1 MPYLIDGHN
10 LIGKVPD
17 ISLKDPDDEAK
28 LIVKLRSFCARTG
41 KKAHVIFDHGLP
53 GGKSKLSN
61 YTVKVAFASR
71 PGEADD
77 LMLRRIRRTRDTKAW
92 TVISSDRRVLRC
104 RPPPGHE
111 GAPRDRVRPAAR
123 RPAPTPQRRTPQP
136 AHHQGRGRGVAAYL
150 PAGQA
155 RLTVA

>member
-17 ISLKDPDDEAK
+17 ISLRDPNDEAK

-61 YTVKVAFASR
+61 YTVKVAFAAR

-77 LMLRRIRRTRDTKAW
+77 LMLQRIRRTRDTSAW
-92 TVISSDRRVLRC
+92 TVISSDRRVLDVARS
-104 RPPPGHE
+104 RGMKAMAATEFARQLDPPPPPPKEEHPNPHITKAE
-111 GAPRDRVRPAAR
+111 VEEWLRIF
-123 RPAPTPQRRTPQP
+123 Q
-136 AHHQGRGRGVAAYL
+136 QGKGS
-150 PAGQA
+150 
-155 RLTVA
+155 

>member
-92 TVISSDRRVLRC
+92 TVISSDRRVLDVARH
-104 RPPPGHE
+104 RGMKALPATEFARQLDAPPPPPKEEHPNPHITKAE
-111 GAPRDRVRPAAR
+111 VEEWLRIF
-123 RPAPTPQRRTPQP
+123 Q
-136 AHHQGRGRGVAAYL
+136 QGDPG
-150 PAGQA
+150 
-155 RLTVA
+155 